1 MRVRTENG
9 KEQVWCA
16 WRRKYVRLTPEEY
29 VRQTILREMVDER
42 GYPASLIAVEVAI
55 PTPPEMPAK
64 RADAIIYNRQ
74 MQPMMLM
81 EFKADTVALTQRT
94 LDQAAVYNRL
104 IGAPYLILSN
114 GRESIAARVEENTIA
129 FMKNIPLW
137 TEL

>member
-1 MRVRTENG
+1 MKIRTENG

-16 WRRKYVRLTPEEY
+16 WRRKYVRLTL
-29 VRQTILREMVDER
+29 V
-42 GYPASLIAVEVAI
+42 
-55 PTPPEMPAK
+55 
-64 RADAIIYNRQ
+64 YNRQ